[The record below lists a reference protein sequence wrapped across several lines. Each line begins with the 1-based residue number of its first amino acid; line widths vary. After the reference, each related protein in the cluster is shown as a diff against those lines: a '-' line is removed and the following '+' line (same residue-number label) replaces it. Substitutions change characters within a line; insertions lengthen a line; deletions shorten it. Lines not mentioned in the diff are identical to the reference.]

1 MKKLIR
7 RILREEF
14 RNLSSVIEELLQPTV
29 DRYSDYVCEVQVFQN
44 VMNPK
49 KYSLRVIFVGGP
61 NSKIW
66 PMTQAVQSSR
76 EKVMKEMW
84 ETIFRFTGLAVE
96 LDSSTVTEC
105 KKSIQNKQEQ
115 NESRVS
121 STIKRRANQQTL
133 EKYITKGEIN
143 YPTLCDDFED
153 EYEYADAVI
162 DYAIVKFLGEFDEDI
177 EEEDYYSD
185 VMDYL
190 RNVCREEFGE
200 YLIDIYK
207 TTCTEQE
214 LDEQEQNES
223 ELTERCWKG
232 YTQKGMKTMFGK
244 RYPNCVKI
252 KKKSVNESKMLD
264 YLKQF
269 LTGDALEKFKEEKGR
284 KEFQKLVDIAYKLT
298 SRDHPIEGMVGVLV
312 GNIKKEMW
320 GQTYTDPKNV
330 GSRWDFHVVLRPLFT
345 EYNPNEELFYEEK
358 VLEFEKEFSK
368 NVRGMGLEVT
378 SPVQHEKVKNYKV
391 TYEWAPRLDVKKI

>member
-1 MKKLIR
+1 
-7 RILREEF
+7 
-14 RNLSSVIEELLQPTV
+14 
-29 DRYSDYVCEVQVFQN
+29 
-44 VMNPK
+44 
-49 KYSLRVIFVGGP
+49 
-61 NSKIW
+61 
-66 PMTQAVQSSR
+66 
-76 EKVMKEMW
+76 
-84 ETIFRFTGLAVE
+84 
-96 LDSSTVTEC
+96 
-105 KKSIQNKQEQ
+105 
-115 NESRVS
+115 
-121 STIKRRANQQTL
+121 
-133 EKYITKGEIN
+133 
-143 YPTLCDDFED
+143 
-153 EYEYADAVI
+153 
-162 DYAIVKFLGEFDEDI
+162 
-177 EEEDYYSD
+177 
-185 VMDYL
+185 
-190 RNVCREEFGE
+190 
-200 YLIDIYK
+200 
-207 TTCTEQE
+207 
-214 LDEQEQNES
+214 
-223 ELTERCWKG
+223 
-232 YTQKGMKTMFGK
+232 MFGK